1 MNRKVPHTL
10 EDFNRYGEGFL
21 FEHLGIV
28 FTSVEATE
36 VIAHIELQQ
45 HHLHWLIHVPVMV
58 VSSRCP
64 NLLQVLLRLKQ
75 RQTSLQQFA
84 KV

>member
-1 MNRKVPHTL
+1 MNREVPHTL

-36 VIAHIELQQ
+36 VIAHIEL
-45 HHLHWLIHVPVMV
+45 
-58 VSSRCP
+58 C
-64 NLLQVLLRLKQ
+64 LLY
-75 RQTSLQQFA
+75 TSPSPRDS
-84 KV
+84 